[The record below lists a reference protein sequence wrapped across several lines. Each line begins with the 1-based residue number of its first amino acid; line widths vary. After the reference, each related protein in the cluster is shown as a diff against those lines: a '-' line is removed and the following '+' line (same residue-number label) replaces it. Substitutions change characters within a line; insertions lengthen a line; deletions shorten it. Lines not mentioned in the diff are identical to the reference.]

1 MKPLYVFLISLFAFS
16 LTPSVFYAQSFVW
29 GVKGG
34 LTVGSQRWG
43 NGGTY
48 DNSLLFQYHGA
59 AFIEN
64 APENP
69 TSVLFAQLGYH
80 VRGSAFRY
88 RKSTGVDFNGNTVN
102 FPALTNRFKFNNI
115 ALILG
120 AKRRG
125 VLGSDKAF
133 YAIGLRGEY
142 TVNTNLEAA
151 NALYDFYSQPQ
162 KEYVKKF
169 NYGLTVAGG
178 YEFPF
183 SEFVGGLI
191 EISVHPD
198 ISKQYFRPPFLG
210 YDRLQSLNVQVAE
223 QSIRNL
229 SIEISLGIKLL
240 RKVEYVD

>member
-1 MKPLYVFLISLFAFS
+1 MKSLYIFLILLFTLS

-34 LTVGSQRWG
+34 LTAGSQRWG

-80 VRGSAFRY
+80 IRGSAYRY

-102 FPALTNRFKFNNI
+102 ISAFTQQFKFGNI

-125 VLGSDKAF
+125 VLGQENAF

-151 NALYDFYSQPQ
+151 NALFSFYSQPQ
-162 KEYVKKF
+162 KEFVRKF

-183 SEFVGGLI
+183 SDFVGGLLEVSI
-191 EISVHPD
+191 HPD
-198 ISKQYFRPPFLG
+198 ISKQYFRPPFIG
-210 YDRLQSLNVQVAE
+210 WDPFQRQNVQVQE